1 VWKVRNLFV
10 IDSSST
16 TSTKTIRALSRSA
29 VLVLLISILTPS
41 GQANAQNLRACSA
54 LWKVYPFGVARNAAS
69 AAYSEIQIDRKA
81 YLANR
86 RLDRDG
92 DGMVCEDEDR
102 QYAATTTTSI
112 APATTSTLPITTTT
126 VVTQRPIPRGNFD
139 GQFLR
144 ESTILRI
151 GTPYMHVLC
160 VSGQDI
166 TRSLTLSANV
176 GGSWVKKA
184 ESYPTITDMTSWCSN
199 PQYPVAHRF
208 FWIPDWPGTP
218 IDSYKSVLQ
227 LKVSGLASDAYYQRT
242 FWTSTA
248 SETAAVTNVIR
259 TLECAFGFVLCK

>member
-1 VWKVRNLFV
+1 MRKSVVS
-10 IDSSST
+10 DSYAAVST
-16 TSTKTIRALSRSA
+16 TAISALLRTA
-29 VLVLLISILTPS
+29 ILVLLLSTLMPS
-41 GQANAQNLRACSA
+41 GQVNAQNLRACSA

-69 AAYSEIQIDRKA
+69 AAYSEIHIDRKA

-86 RLDRDG
+86 RLDIDG

-102 QYAATTTTSI
+102 QYAATTMTTI
-112 APATTSTLPITTTT
+112 APAVTSAPPITATT
-126 VVTQRPIPRGNFD
+126 VVTQKPIPKGNFD

-144 ESTILRI
+144 ESTVLRI

-166 TRSLTLSANV
+166 SRSLTLYANV
-176 GGSWVKKA
+176 YGSWIKKA
-184 ESYPTITDMTSWCSN
+184 DSYPTTTDLTSWCPN

-227 LKVSGLASDAYYQRT
+227 LKVTGLASDTYYQRT